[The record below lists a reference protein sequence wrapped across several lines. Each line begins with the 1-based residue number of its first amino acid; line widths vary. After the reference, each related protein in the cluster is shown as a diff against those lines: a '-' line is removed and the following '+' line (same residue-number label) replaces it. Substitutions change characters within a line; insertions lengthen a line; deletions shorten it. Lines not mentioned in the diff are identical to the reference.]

1 MKNRQ
6 ALRPPK
12 QLHPAVI
19 ALIDILLIALC
30 LNIFALFD
38 HVLPRS
44 QQKVVYTA
52 PSASPRPTESLEP
65 DITAAQAAMS

>member
-19 ALIDILLIALC
+19 ALIDILLIAVC
-30 LNIFALFD
+30 LNVFALFD

-44 QQKVVYTA
+44 RQKVVYTA
-52 PSASPRPTESLEP
+52 PSAAPRPTESPEP
-65 DITAAQAAMS
+65 S